1 MSHHIIG
8 RQDYTAVGAGGSASQ
23 LHTYD
28 EKEGGIVRLLE
39 GRKELESESG
49 PGRRQLHALSPGVAG
64 ICQTQR
70 RAA

>member
-1 MSHHIIG
+1 M
-8 RQDYTAVGAGGSASQ
+8 GAGGSTSQ

-28 EKEGGIVRLLE
+28 EKGGDTVRLSE

-49 PGRRQLHALSPGVAG
+49 PGRRQLHAPSPGVVG